1 MNKKKYLIG
10 FSILFVVAVTA
21 AMLSDPRPL
30 GIDVADAIA
39 TDRSFKVIVRASG
52 EMDAVR
58 STTISSELDGDK
70 SRIVWL
76 VKDGS
81 RVEKGD
87 PLVRFD
93 PSEFEDKV
101 RLMES
106 RVMELEALAT
116 ANGQIFEWEKSQLER
131 EIKTMEIDL
140 RAAELDL
147 VKLEKGEGPLEL
159 SRLEE
164 KENDASKKLE
174 KFAGYEKELKEYL
187 AKGVVGSYELDEVNR
202 EIRVA
207 RREYEM
213 AHRELSTYRDYVLPT
228 AIEKA
233 KALVSQARVSLEQGK
248 KNGGYK
254 IGKAQADL
262 VLAKKELKS
271 NKNLL
276 EKARE
281 KLEKTEILAPLPG
294 MAVLRE
300 EYFSGQRRKPR
311 IGDKVLRNQPIV
323 YVPDISEMLV
333 DIKIREVDLYKVTLG
348 KKALVRVDAYP
359 DLILQGTVEGIGALA
374 ETNIKSNTREKY
386 FSVKILVDGEDPRLR
401 PGMTAQVEILCAD
414 LEQVLTVP
422 VHSIFVEDGSYY
434 CMVRRGRRAEKTAVT
449 VGAMNEYWAEIR
461 EGLDSGD
468 KVQLTGRPVVR

>member
-1 MNKKKYLIG
+1 MKNKIIIG
-10 FSILFVVAVTA
+10 VSILFILVVTLAQFSGQQPA
-21 AMLSDPRPL
+21 
-30 GIDVADAIA
+30 GIDVSDAA
-39 TDRSFKVIVRASG
+39 AANRSFKVIVRASG

-58 STTISSELDGDK
+58 STTISSELEGDK
-70 SRIVWL
+70 TRIVWL

-93 PSEFEDKV
+93 PSEFEDSV
-101 RLMES
+101 RIMES
-106 RVMELEALAT
+106 KVVELEALVEAD
-116 ANGQIFEWEKSQLER
+116 GQIFEWEKSQLER

-164 KENDASKKLE
+164 KENNAKKKLD
-174 KFAGYEKELKEYL
+174 KFRGYEKELKEFL
-187 AKGVVGSYELDEVNR
+187 AKGALESYELDEVNR

-207 RREYEM
+207 QREYEM
-213 AHRELSTYRDYVLPT
+213 ADRELSTYRDFVLPT
-228 AIEKA
+228 SIEKA
-233 KALVSQARVSLEQGK
+233 RALVSQARVSLEQSK

-271 NKNLL
+271 NNNLL
-276 EKARE
+276 KKARE
-281 KLEKTEILAPLPG
+281 KLKKTEILAPLPG

-300 EYFSGQRRKPR
+300 EYFNGERRKPR
-311 IGDKVLRNQPIV
+311 IGDKVLRNQAIV

-333 DIKIREVDLYKVTLG
+333 DIKIREIDLYKVGLG

-359 DLILQGTVEGIGALA
+359 DLVLQGTVDGIGALA
-374 ETNIKSNTREKY
+374 ETNLKSNTREKY
-386 FSVKILVDGEDPRLR
+386 FSVKILIAGEDPRLR
-401 PGMTAQVEILCAD
+401 PGMSAQVEILCAD

-422 VHSIFVEDGSYY
+422 VHSIFVEDGRYY
-434 CMVRRGRRAEKTAVT
+434 CMVRKRGKAEKTAVA
-449 VGAMNEYWAEIR
+449 VGAMNEYWAEVQ
-461 EGLDSGD
+461 EGLESGD
-468 KVQLTGRPVVR
+468 RVLLTGRPGR